1 MRRKITG
8 KRTARIVLLALT
20 ALAIGAIFGQANS
33 GQASAKD
40 KPTNTAPPTISGTP
54 TEGQTLTTTDGT
66 WTGTTPITFKYQWS
80 RCDGTGGS
88 CADIVGATTKTYKL
102 THTDA
107 GNTLRVT
114 VTATNADGSATATSV
129 PTAVVAATP
138 TTVVDGCPVSGT
150 GTLQIADIAPPAR
163 LLLDQGTITP
173 KPVTKASKTIQ
184 VKFHVTACKGRPV
197 QGALVYSTAV
207 PFNQYTVPEEVTSG
221 ADGTATLTMT
231 QLSGF
236 PAARQQQLLTVFG
249 RARKS
254 GEDLLGG
261 VSTRRLVSFPV
272 SLSK

>member
-1 MRRKITG
+1 MRRTLTG
-8 KRTARIVLLALT
+8 KRTTRIVLLGLT

-66 WTGTTPITFKYQWS
+66 WTGTAPITFKYQWS

-88 CADIVGATTKTYKL
+88 CADISGATTKTYKL

-114 VTATNADGSATATSV
+114 VTATNADGSTTATSV

-138 TTVVDGCPVSGT
+138 PTTVDGCPVTGT
-150 GTLQIADIAPPAR
+150 GTLQIADVAPPAR
-163 LLLDQGTITP
+163 LLLDQGVITP
-173 KPVTKASKTIQ
+173 RPVTRSSKTIQ
-184 VKFHVTACKGRPV
+184 IKFKVTACKGRPI
-197 QGALVYSTAV
+197 QGALVYATAV
-207 PFNQYTVPEEVTSG
+207 PFNQYSIPPEATTG

-231 QLSGF
+231 QAVGF
-236 PAARQQQLLTVFG
+236 PASGKQQLLTVFG

-261 VSTRRLVSFPV
+261 ISTRRLVSFPV